1 MISNSKDPNK
11 KFQLTDIL
19 EQAKPKRPM
28 MPFFLYSQQMRAE
41 LMKKN
46 TNIKLV
52 EIAKLLAA

>member
-1 MISNSKDPNK
+1 
-11 KFQLTDIL
+11 L

-28 MPFFLYSQQMRAE
+28 IPFFLYSQQMRAE

-46 TNIKLV
+46 TNMKLV